1 MKLNKMQRFLIIFS
15 VLEVIAAIVGALYG
29 NWIDATFF
37 ALTVCMNMLTIIYEA
52 KRMKARNYF
61 YSSFFFGLLVALI
74 AFIGNTIVWEIIA
87 GCYVVIA
94 IFDLFAAIRES

>member
-1 MKLNKMQRFLIIFS
+1 MKLNKTQIFLIVFS
-15 VLEVIAAIVGALYG
+15 ILEVIAAIVGALYG
-29 NWIDATFF
+29 NWVDVIFF

-61 YSSFFFGLLVALI
+61 YCSFVLGLLVALT
-74 AFIGNTIVWEIIA
+74 AFMGNTIVWNIIA

-94 IFDLFAAIRES
+94 IFDLFAAIHES